1 MGAEVF
7 EDNFAGVHWRCRLRV
22 ESDPV
27 ENGLEVA
34 SEKLAKERY
43 FVCIDFRLGYTGQH
57 GVD

>member
-1 MGAEVF
+1 MF
-7 EDNFAGVHWRCRLRV
+7 EDNFTGMHWRCRLRV

-43 FVCIDFRLGYTGQH
+43 FVCIDFRLSYTGQH